1 VAAATELLAFTAR
14 VLDLPGAHSQVNA
27 DLAGALLAEATV
39 ASARRNSDWDRLAEA
54 CASDN
59 RRKVRDAL
67 LARIGARQGQGRSY
81 AIDITAL
88 VPAIAAVKRTWTLTP
103 PPDEAPT
110 EFKRLYADLQGRLDQ
125 AIAGELTRLRAWHE
139 RVTAALETDGS
150 PADIA
155 DAFTRAAE
163 AAWESGSF
171 EPKRLRGEF
180 GETAR
185 VLRRT
190 RFSVIREVGDLIG
203 QPPRPV
209 TGKLLSDLAV
219 DRARPMAEIDQFVS
233 QAAQIID
240 ASQASATQQISTLKA
255 GGGSRDELFS
265 LGAALG
271 ELEELFRKARG

>member
-1 VAAATELLAFTAR
+1 
-14 VLDLPGAHSQVNA
+14 VNA
-27 DLAGALLAEATV
+27 DLAGALLTEVTAPP
-39 ASARRNSDWDRLAEA
+39 ARRNSDWDRLAEA

-67 LARIGARQGQGRSY
+67 LARIGARQGQGRPY

-88 VPAIAAVKRTWTLTP
+88 VPAITTVKRTWALTP
-103 PPDEAPT
+103 PPDEAPA
-110 EFKRLYADLQGRLDQ
+110 EFKRLHADVQGRLDR
-125 AIAGELTRLRAWHE
+125 AIADEFVRLRAWHE
-139 RVTAALETDGS
+139 RVTAALETDSS
-150 PADIA
+150 PADIS

-180 GETAR
+180 AETAK

-190 RFSVIREVGDLIG
+190 RFSVIREVGNLIG
-203 QPPRPV
+203 QPSQPV

-233 QAAQIID
+233 QAAQIIG
-240 ASQASATQQISTLKA
+240 ASQANATQQISTLKA
-255 GGGSRDELFS
+255 GGGSKDELLS
-265 LGAALG
+265 LEAALG